1 MNAKGSNPMA
11 EKATEQKK
19 PDVLIVHSDDV
30 GWYEVSHND
39 DVTGYR
45 NPNLDRIARGG
56 YVH

>member
-1 MNAKGSNPMA
+1 MA